1 MSVVRGTVS
10 NIISG
15 ATDAMSSHMISTLDL
30 AKGAM
35 HDVVVANSI
44 SMVLGSQVAQVVAT
58 GLGAVLYKIEELED
72 LLPMRGQELAK
83 LATPVASLETALAE
97 QQKKQ
102 LRYLPGLVSLLMKL
116 LHIAYQQC
124 LERLWHAWQSTQERL
139 NMFYPFTDLV
149 KHIRSKPPG
158 GEQPV
163 GPAAPVVPAAV
174 GAGVAV
180 EQELIWDFLLVWG
193 LCHYAMHILNFC
205 LLEPNLTPSPDPV
218 WGPCLHGCCVVSFTC
233 WLQGFVIHFQIVS
246 SARPFLVLFN
256 QSWAYITKAKLSRF
270 WGGAG
275 QQGLQGSGAVPR
287 LGR

>member
-1 MSVVRGTVS
+1 M
-10 NIISG
+10 
-15 ATDAMSSHMISTLDL
+15 
-30 AKGAM
+30 
-35 HDVVVANSI
+35 
-44 SMVLGSQVAQVVAT
+44 
-58 GLGAVLYKIEELED
+58 
-72 LLPMRGQELAK
+72 
-83 LATPVASLETALAE
+83 ASLETALAE

-139 NMFYPFTDLV
+139 NMFYPFTDLVGCHAALYTCLPGASTPAPVPGCCMLAASPACLLALIPGVQLWACLFSFQV